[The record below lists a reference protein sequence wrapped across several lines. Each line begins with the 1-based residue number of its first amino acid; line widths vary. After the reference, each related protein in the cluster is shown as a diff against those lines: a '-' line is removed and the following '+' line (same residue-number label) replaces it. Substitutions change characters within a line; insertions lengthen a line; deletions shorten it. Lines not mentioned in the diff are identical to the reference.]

1 MPFIRW
7 WLDGAPGT
15 VTTVEG
21 GASPMGRMLLM
32 PRKGPT
38 TRRIYGPATFPK
50 VTVPQ
55 GWSRVYRNRSWR
67 VYAAPGCA

>member
-1 MPFIRW
+1 
-7 WLDGAPGT
+7 
-15 VTTVEG
+15 
-21 GASPMGRMLLM
+21 MLLL
-32 PRKGPT
+32 PRRGPT

-50 VTVPQ
+50 VAVPR